1 MNDPSQHAS
10 SISCRQLTVRFG
22 GGFEALKSVS
32 LEIPEGEI
40 LSLVGPSGCG
50 KTTLLRVLANLQQPT
65 AGEVVLNPAIRGDL
79 GQIAFVFQQPTLLPW
94 RTALQNVVLPLELL
108 RQSNPLGDSSGGS
121 SGGSSGTNAKTR
133 RECEEIAVEMMR
145 QVGLGDALQRYPRQ
159 LSGGMKMRVS
169 IARALVTQPKV
180 LLLDEPF
187 AALDEILRDQLGDL
201 LLERWEQQR
210 FTAVMVTHNISESV
224 LLSHRIA
231 SIQKGQIKELIENPL
246 PWPRSGNVRG
256 APGFGD
262 LYRRVSLSL
271 HDDPKQG

>member
-1 MNDPSQHAS
+1 MNDSSQYAS
-10 SISCRQLTVRFG
+10 SISCRDLTVCFR

-32 LEIPEGEI
+32 LEIPAGEI

-50 KTTLLRVLANLQQPT
+50 KTTLLRVLADLHKPT
-65 AGEVVLNPAIRGDL
+65 TGSVIVDPAIRGDL

-108 RQSNPLGDSSGGS
+108 RHSRSLNESPQI
-121 SGGSSGTNAKTR
+121 NAKTR
-133 RECEEIAVEMMR
+133 RQCEEIAVEMMC
-145 QVGLGDALQRYPRQ
+145 QVGLGDALGRYPRQ

-187 AALDEILRDQLGDL
+187 AALDEILRNQLGDL

-231 SIQKGQIKELIENPL
+231 SIQNGKIKELIDNQL
-246 PWPRSGNVRG
+246 PWPRSENVRG
-256 APGFGD
+256 TAEFGE

-271 HDDPKQG
+271 HDAPKEG

>member
-1 MNDPSQHAS
+1 M
-10 SISCRQLTVRFG
+10 
-22 GGFEALKSVS
+22 S

-108 RQSNPLGDSSGGS
+108 RQSNPLGDS

>member
-1 MNDPSQHAS
+1 M
-10 SISCRQLTVRFG
+10 
-22 GGFEALKSVS
+22 S